1 MQNPQDQ
8 TMKLVESSG
17 CPALDC
23 PESHQITLSHSCC
36 KVCKDGVFTSER
48 VSYWTTISKCSLRA
62 EHEMKYALSQGMI
75 FEQKIQTTRRHLEK
89 LHDCSHCY
97 DFCSERHNCM
107 ENSVCRNLN
116 DRAVCSC
123 RDGFR
128 ALREDNAYC
137 EGNPCNDV

>member
-1 MQNPQDQ
+1 
-8 TMKLVESSG
+8 MKLVDSSG
-17 CPALDC
+17 CPVLDC

-36 KVCKDGVFTSER
+36 KVCKG
-48 VSYWTTISKCSLRA
+48 
-62 EHEMKYALSQGMI
+62 
-75 FEQKIQTTRRHLEK
+75 
-89 LHDCSHCY
+89 Y

-137 EGNPCNDV
+137 EGNPYNDV